1 MKKDNFKKKIKDFVK
16 KSNTLYT
23 TVFVFWSFW
32 SIIRAKFIFRKIKH
46 PQTKKNLKVV
56 FLAVRTIPTTSLVYF
71 DAVFGHALRELGC
84 EVKMLY
90 CDGVLDSC
98 DANTIFRD
106 QRSQC
111 FLCNNFGPLLKDS
124 LNLDCISYRQ
134 HISESDIQEIKEKV
148 SKIKTEDLLDYEYL
162 GVSVGRHAQASAI
175 RYFLFGK
182 IDLKN
187 PEEVSVLREKLFYAV
202 IATKV
207 ASNVYKEEKPDRIFM
222 MHGMFST
229 WGPFLE
235 YFRLKDIEVIVYEDL
250 LPRLGCFSFSR
261 NIKGNK
267 PFPKKA
273 WLSFSRSPLKK
284 EEEKQID
291 AYLDRRFKGGVGD
304 QEMFEKNFNIE
315 IEKKLLLESLS
326 KNKYSK
332 RYIMFP
338 NLAWDVVMEG
348 KISEIFDDVFS
359 WIDTT
364 VEFFKQKKEYQLIIK
379 PHPAELVFE
388 GSRKSIRDYIY
399 EKHSPLPENIVVL
412 NPDIPLRAYDL
423 IGPNSIGLTFN
434 GTIGLE
440 LATLGVPVLVV
451 AHIHYQEVG
460 IVKKVETMKEYLR
473 LLKDPKELF
482 SFAKKNIELAKKFA
496 YFYFFKTMVRVPF
509 YRDDKWATIDWK
521 VLVDT
526 KKLLSDKSNVIKI
539 CKKIINKE
547 DIVNP
552 L

>member
-1 MKKDNFKKKIKDFVK
+1 MKKDNFKEKIKDFIK
-16 KSNTLYT
+16 KHYALYT
-23 TVFVFWSFW
+23 AVFFIWSFW
-32 SIIRAKFIFRKIKH
+32 FIIRAKSIFRKVKH
-46 PQTKKNLKVV
+46 PQPKKNLKVII
-56 FLAVRTIPTTSLVYF
+56 LAVRTIPTTNLVYF
-71 DAVFGHALRELGC
+71 DAAFGHAFRELGC
-84 EVKMLY
+84 GVKMLY

-106 QRSQC
+106 QKSQC
-111 FLCNNFGPLLKDS
+111 FLCRNLGPLLKNS

-134 HISESDIQEIKEKV
+134 YISESDIQEIKEKV
-148 SKIKTEDLLDYEYL
+148 SKINTEDLLNYEYL
-162 GVSVGRHAQASAI
+162 GVSAGRYAQSSAI

-187 PEEVSVLREKLFYAV
+187 PEEVSVLRKKLFYAM

-267 PFPKKA
+267 PFPKET

-284 EEEKQID
+284 KEEAQID
-291 AYLDRRFKGGVGD
+291 AYLDGRFKGGAGD

-364 VEFFKQKKEYQLIIK
+364 VEFFKQKGDYQLIIK

-388 GSRKSIRDYIY
+388 GSSKSVRDYIY

-412 NPDIPLRAYDL
+412 NPDTPLRAYDL
-423 IGPNSIGLTFN
+423 IGSNSIGLTFN

-440 LATLGVPVLVV
+440 LATLGVPVLVA
-451 AHIHYQEVG
+451 AHIHYREVG
-460 IVKKVETMKEYLR
+460 IVKKVETMEEYLR
-473 LLKDPKELF
+473 LLEDPKELF

-496 YFYFFKTMVRVPF
+496 YFYFFKIMVRVPF

-521 VLVDT
+521 VLANAE
-526 KKLLSDKSNVIKI
+526 KLLADKSNVIKI